1 MRPPSLP
8 PAATARRWLP
18 PAALGLVLVA
28 ALAVAALQAPGAL
41 RASATEERREAVLA
55 QARQIAVNFT
65 TLDHRTFDEDVAL
78 VLDGATGAF
87 RDEFRAGVE
96 QTRAL
101 VTENESVSTG
111 AVTEAAV
118 VTVDDDSARVLLVVD
133 SEVSNT
139 ASPQPQPRHYRIEM
153 DLALTGD
160 RWLASDLRFV
170 G

>member
-1 MRPPSLP
+1 MRRPSLP
-8 PAATARRWLP
+8 PLAGRW
-18 PAALGLVLVA
+18 PAVLGVVLVVLLLA
-28 ALAVAALQAPGAL
+28 ALAVVAVQVPVLL
-41 RASATEERREAVLA
+41 RAAEGDQRRDAVLQ

-78 VLDGATGAF
+78 VLDGATGTF

-101 VTENESVSTG
+101 VTQNQSVSVG
-111 AVTEAAV
+111 KVTEAAL
-118 VTVDDDSARVLLVVD
+118 VTADEDSARVLLVVD
-133 SEVSNT
+133 STVSNT
-139 ASPQPQPRHYRIEM
+139 ATPDGSPRHYRIEM
-153 DLALTGD
+153 DLARTGD